1 MLVIARSWLVSCR
14 LLGRTWG
21 GLVGSVL
28 FYDFPLYI
36 NSLKDRAK
44 MKIKKEKTV
53 AFVGSD
59 NLAALRNATDRNLEN
74 VIRTE
79 LLFVIEEF
87 YKDGKDTFL
96 SALDSGFE
104 MLAAEVVLEYAEA
117 HEGIRLYAVTDDKV
131 NMPVRHERVLEAV
144 SGRLVV
150 PEKEVHDFLVENS
163 SEIVVYGSGKMP
175 ILEQAERSG
184 VEAWNMYEE
193 IKGYLSIQ
201 SPVKQYLQ
209 DYPKVSSFRY
219 GREGVIFR
227 GHNQPFPVTF
237 AEISRVERQDD
248 MLHFTLRDGMVI
260 MASLISDSCYVKL
273 PPHHHS
279 GSGFLC

>member
-1 MLVIARSWLVSCR
+1 
-14 LLGRTWG
+14 
-21 GLVGSVL
+21 
-28 FYDFPLYI
+28 
-36 NSLKDRAK
+36 
-44 MKIKKEKTV
+44 MKIIKKKTV
-53 AFVGSD
+53 AFMGSG

-79 LLFVIEEF
+79 LLFVVEEL
-87 YKDGKDTFL
+87 YQEGKEIFL
-96 SALDSGFE
+96 STLGSGFE
-104 MLAAEVVLEYAEA
+104 MLAAEVVLEYAGA

-131 NMPVRHERVLEAV
+131 NVPVRHKRILEAA

-150 PEKEVHDFLVENS
+150 PEKEVHDFLIENS
-163 SEIVVYGSGKMP
+163 SEIVAYGSDEMP
-175 ILEQAERSG
+175 ILVQAERSG

-237 AEISRVERQDD
+237 SEISRVERQDD
-248 MLHFTLRDGMVI
+248 MLHFILRDGMVI

-279 GSGFLC
+279 GIDFFR